1 MIWLLC
7 NVAVIHELPL
17 HIVTEAFSTIDVFK
31 KLNCYE
37 KIGVYGAR
45 CSFRKWCVMGIFID
59 ENICNGCKGLPE
71 ARCERICPGDLC
83 YRKENMKAT
92 IRDQSACWT
101 CACCVKECPVQ
112 AIELRLPF
120 QASSNGASLK
130 ARLKRDKTIWT
141 VWDDKGHQEEFII
154 QARCLRGD

>member
-1 MIWLLC
+1 M
-7 NVAVIHELPL
+7 
-17 HIVTEAFSTIDVFK
+17 S
-31 KLNCYE
+31 
-37 KIGVYGAR
+37 
-45 CSFRKWCVMGIFID
+45 IFID

-120 QASSNGASLK
+120 QACSNGASLK

-141 VWDDKGHQEEFII
+141 VWDAGGHQEEFII
-154 QARCLRGD
+154 QARSMKGDG